1 MQRSIQTNSSVKKYD
16 YIVDVINS
24 IKNHSAEIAPHIQRD
39 LKLKF
44 KTMAGVSKYYKF
56 EFEGIGKVNAFKKSS
71 N

>member
-1 MQRSIQTNSSVKKYD
+1 
-16 YIVDVINS
+16 VINS